1 MRHCRT
7 FYYQGCAT
15 NVLLT
20 MKKYTLLFP
29 LFSPFALAETV
40 MERNA
45 DPVFFE
51 RQSQAVEF
59 PLKLAKKSPKPTAY
73 PSKYL
78 PNQNLNQG
86 IEPQINQAILNQDW
100 KRLASLLNNYQ
111 QTPNVDPL
119 LWHYAQAA
127 LAYAKKEHRL
137 AIFHYRQLL
146 AKNPDLVYPRF
157 DFALVLAEDQ
167 QFREAERELRQIQAD
182 LSSELGK
189 IATQTQ
195 MQIAESERWQ
205 PDFYLQYAQT
215 NNVNNASSSQVVN
228 VNGRIFRKNEESLPQ
243 SAKGVRYGVGLS
255 KWQNW
260 RGNHF
265 VGLGLNYSGIY
276 YWDNRDYREQS
287 ISLSPSYSYRK
298 ARYRLSFSPFI
309 EQNWLGS
316 RRYNYQFGATVSGL
330 RYLNS
335 QWLVS
340 GSLTHLQ
347 KRYFDELTASRYN
360 SYQHQISGGMQ
371 WQAVK
376 NWRFFANL
384 DGSREIAREKAQ
396 TSNKWLTKVGVGYQG
411 EKWATQAS
419 VGFGKRYFADPHYL
433 FGYKRLDKEY
443 QVNLAV
449 WNRTWHWQGIVP
461 KLNFR
466 YQKIDSNIADFYSR
480 QNKELFFTL
489 EKLF

>member
-1 MRHCRT
+1 
-7 FYYQGCAT
+7 
-15 NVLLT
+15 

-29 LFSPFALAETV
+29 LFSPFVLAETV
-40 MERNA
+40 IEHNT
-45 DPVFFE
+45 DPVSFE
-51 RQSQAVEF
+51 RHSQAVKFEQNF
-59 PLKLAKKSPKPTAY
+59 VKKSQKTTAY
-73 PSKYL
+73 QAEYSF
-78 PNQNLNQG
+78 NQTVEQ
-86 IEPQINQAILNQDW
+86 QINQAILSQNW
-100 KRLASLLNNYQ
+100 ENLVPLLSHYQ
-111 QTPNVDPL
+111 QMPNVDPL
-119 LWHYAQAA
+119 LLHYAKAA
-127 LAYAKKEHRL
+127 LAYAKKDHHS

-146 AKNPDLVYPRF
+146 ARNPNLVYPRF
-157 DFALVLAEDQ
+157 DLALVLAEDQ
-167 QFREAERELRQIQAD
+167 QFREAEREFSHIHSNLPPD
-182 LSSELGK
+182 LGK
-189 IATQTQ
+189 IVATTQ
-195 MQIAESERWQ
+195 MQIAENERWQ
-205 PDFYLQYAQT
+205 PDFYLQYTQT
-215 NNVNNASSSQVVN
+215 NNVNNASSSPIVN

-243 SAKGVRYGVGLS
+243 SAKGVRYGFGLS
-255 KWQNW
+255 KLQNL

-276 YWDNRDYREQS
+276 YWDNQDYREQS
-287 ISLSPSYSYRK
+287 LSISPSYSYRK
-298 ARYRLSFSPFI
+298 ARYRFSVSPFI

-316 RRYNYQFGATVSGL
+316 SRYNYQFGATVSGL

-340 GSLTHLQ
+340 GSFTHLQ

-360 SYQHQISGGMQ
+360 SYQHQISTGVQ

-396 TSNKWLTKVGVGYQG
+396 TSNKWLARVGAVYQG

-419 VGFGKRYFADPHYL
+419 LGFGKRYFADKHYL
-433 FGYKRLDKEY
+433 FGYKRQDKEY

-466 YQKIDSNIADFYSR
+466 YQKMDSNIADFYSR

>member
-1 MRHCRT
+1 
-7 FYYQGCAT
+7 
-15 NVLLT
+15 
-20 MKKYTLLFP
+20 MKKYILLFP
-29 LFSPFALAETV
+29 LFSPFVLAETLI
-40 MERNA
+40 EQNT
-45 DPVFFE
+45 DPVSFE
-51 RQSQAVEF
+51 RHSQAVKFEQDF
-59 PLKLAKKSPKPTAY
+59 VKKSQKTIAY
-73 PSKYL
+73 QPEYAF
-78 PNQNLNQG
+78 NQT
-86 IEPQINQAILNQDW
+86 IEQQINQAILSQNW
-100 KRLASLLNNYQ
+100 ENLALLLSHYQ
-111 QTPNVDPL
+111 QMPNVDPL

-127 LAYAKKEHRL
+127 LAYAKKDHHS

-146 AKNPDLVYPRF
+146 ARNPNLVYPRF
-157 DFALVLAEDQ
+157 DLALVLAEDQ
-167 QFREAERELRQIQAD
+167 QFREAEREFSHIQAN
-182 LSSELGK
+182 LSPDLGK
-189 IATQTQ
+189 IAANTQ
-195 MQIAESERWQ
+195 MQIAENERWQ
-205 PDFYLQYAQT
+205 PDFYLQYTQT
-215 NNVNNASSSQVVN
+215 NNVNNASSSPIVS

-243 SAKGVRYGVGLS
+243 SAKGVRYGFGLS
-255 KWQNW
+255 KFQNL

-265 VGLGLNYSGIY
+265 VGLGLNYNGIY
-276 YWDNRDYREQS
+276 YWDNQDYREQS
-287 ISLSPSYSYRK
+287 LSISPSYSYRT

-316 RRYNYQFGATVSGL
+316 SRYNYQFGATLSGL

-340 GSLTHLQ
+340 GSFTHLQ

-360 SYQHQISGGMQ
+360 GYQHQISAGLQ

-396 TSNKWLTKVGVGYQG
+396 TSNKWLARVGAVYQG

-419 VGFGKRYFADPHYL
+419 LGFGKRYFADKHYL
-433 FGYKRLDKEY
+433 FGYKRQDKEY

-480 QNKELFFTL
+480 ENKEVFFTL